1 MLSSQ
6 GVKPGSINMGRILR
20 QLAHRSNQS
29 RKVVYHRP
37 PIYGKDNYGVE
48 NSAITTNEMLLPQL
62 PALIRPALTADY
74 QLEKA
79 GVNIIGA
86 SRVYTPNIQ
95 TIKGMDNFNQENNTN
110 FNEIEGWDRFI
121 DNQRTI
127 YNPPTSD
134 TVSGSTVWAWTA
146 DAGAVTS
153 DGESILDTV
162 TGDGALTFTYT
173 ARVNTLEADRLKFQI
188 KVSADTELDSFVST
202 HYNGSS
208 DVALTYT
215 PATTLTIAS
224 GSWLTIDV
232 PFVSGTQV
240 GSTPVASG
248 TSIFQAGT
256 RTALTVTTGSS
267 FDYEGDLATFVINY
281 SSTTS
286 GDIIYVKDVQYYKS
300 ISWHVHSLKELNDE
314 YMIFNC
320 VRTSGKRDSRRRAY
334 G

>member
-37 PIYGKDNYGVE
+37 PIYGKDDYGVE
-48 NSAITTNEMLLPQL
+48 NSAITTAELLLPQL

-86 SRVYTPNIQ
+86 ARVYTPNIQ
-95 TIKGMDNFNQENNTN
+95 TIKGMSNFNQDNNTN
-110 FNEIEGWDRFI
+110 FNEIEGWDRFV
-121 DNQRTI
+121 DSQRTI
-127 YNPPTSD
+127 YHIPTNATGSW
-134 TVSGSTVWAWTA
+134 TSGTA
-146 DAGAVTS
+146 DVTFAS
-153 DGESILDTV
+153 DGQQITATLG
-162 TGDGALTFTYT
+162 TGYDGTFYYT
-173 ARVNTLEADRLKFQI
+173 TGATNTLEADRLRFQI
-188 KVSADTELDSFVST
+188 MSSGASDIELTNIKS
-202 HYNGSS
+202 YNGETQDS
-208 DVALTYT
+208 AYAITYT
-215 PATTLTIAS
+215 PASLSIPT
-224 GSWLTIDV
+224 GSWMTVDV

-248 TSIFQAGT
+248 TSIYRDGT
-256 RTALTVTTGSS
+256 RYAVTVTTGAT
-267 FDYEGDLATFVINY
+267 FDYEADFRDFEFEI
-281 SSTTS
+281 S
-286 GDIIYVKDVQYYKS
+286 GASGNTVMVRDIKFYKS

>member
-37 PIYGKDNYGVE
+37 PIYGKDDYGVE
-48 NSAITTNEMLLPQL
+48 NSAITTEELLLPQL

-74 QLEKA
+74 KLEKA

-86 SRVYTPNIQ
+86 ARVYTPNIQ
-95 TIKGMDNFNQENNTN
+95 TIKGMSNFNQDNNTN

-121 DNQRTI
+121 DTQRTI
-127 YNPPTSD
+127 YNPPTSA

-146 DAGAVTS
+146 DAGVVTS

-162 TGDGALTFTYT
+162 TGDGALAFQYND
-173 ARVNTLEADRLKFQI
+173 RVNTLEADRLKFQI
-188 KVSADTELDSFVST
+188 KVSADMELDSFVST

-215 PATTLTIAS
+215 PASTLTIAS

-248 TSIFQAGT
+248 TSIFQGGT
-256 RTALTVTTGSS
+256 QTLLTVTTGSS

-281 SSTTS
+281 SSSTS
-286 GDIIYVKDVQYYKS
+286 GDIIYVKNVQYYKS

-314 YMIFNC
+314 FMIFNC
-320 VRTSGKRDSRRRAY
+320 VRTSGRRDSRRRAY

>member
-37 PIYGKDNYGVE
+37 PIYGKDDYGVE
-48 NSAITTNEMLLPQL
+48 NSAITTEELLLPQL

-74 QLEKA
+74 KLEKA

-86 SRVYTPNIQ
+86 ARVYTPNIQ
-95 TIKGMDNFNQENNTN
+95 TIKGMSNFNQDNNTN
-110 FNEIEGWDRFI
+110 FNEIEGWDRFV
-121 DNQRTI
+121 DSQRTI
-127 YNPPTSD
+127 YHIPTNATGSW
-134 TVSGSTVWAWTA
+134 TSGTA
-146 DAGAVTS
+146 DVTFAS
-153 DGESILDTV
+153 DGQQITATFGAPANDDTFYYT
-162 TGDGALTFTYT
+162 TGAT
-173 ARVNTLEADRLKFQI
+173 NTLEADRLRFQI
-188 KVSADTELDSFVST
+188 MSSGASDIELTNIKS
-202 HYNGSS
+202 YNGETQDS
-208 DVALTYT
+208 AYAITYT
-215 PATTLTIAS
+215 PASLSIPT
-224 GSWLTIDV
+224 GSWMTVDV

-248 TSIFQAGT
+248 TSIYRDGA
-256 RTALTVTTGSS
+256 RYAVTVTTGAT
-267 FDYEGDLATFVINY
+267 FDYEADFRDFEFEI
-281 SSTTS
+281 S
-286 GDIIYVKDVQYYKS
+286 GAASGNTVMVRDIKFYKS